1 MKLRNP
7 VNFVLFLLLLTFVL
21 PVQAAYV
28 AASETPVHAPV
39 VPENGHEQQLL
50 SRLENIKKMD
60 RSEMTKLERKA
71 IRKEVVSIRKELKKI
86 SGGIYLSV
94 GAVIII
100 VLLILLL

>member
-1 MKLRNP
+1 
-7 VNFVLFLLLLTFVL
+7 
-21 PVQAAYV
+21 
-28 AASETPVHAPV
+28 
-39 VPENGHEQQLL
+39 
-50 SRLENIKKMD
+50 
-60 RSEMTKLERKA
+60 MTKLERKA

>member
-7 VNFVLFLLLLTFVL
+7 VNFVLFLLLLTTVL

-28 AASETPVHAPV
+28 AAAKTPVHAPV
-39 VPENGHEQQLL
+39 VPENGREQQLL